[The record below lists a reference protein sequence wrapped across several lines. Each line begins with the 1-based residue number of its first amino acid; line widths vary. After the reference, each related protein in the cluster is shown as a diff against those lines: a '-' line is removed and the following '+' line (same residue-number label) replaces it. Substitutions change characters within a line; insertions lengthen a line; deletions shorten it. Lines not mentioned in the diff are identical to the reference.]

1 MTGQSATITQAG
13 EVRSSRIE
21 SMRALAALGVVVAHI
36 YGQSRGYAPGQTLN
50 TFVHRT
56 LFGGGFGVFV
66 FFGLTG
72 YLLFWPFAR
81 EGFGGG
87 PPIDLKR
94 YAINRVLRIL
104 PLYYAVVV
112 VLMIVQEGG
121 GTGGQWLHFLTFT
134 QSFSDHY
141 IGTVDGPMWSL
152 VVEVLFY
159 ILLPFLAYAL
169 AWLARGRK
177 LGAAAVLIGLAVASN
192 FVRQH
197 AVDDGVRR
205 LILEY
210 SLPATFM
217 YFVPGMLV
225 ALLRL
230 HWEERRPVWL
240 RGPLA
245 VGDWWLAAAVLVT
258 VWQFDSYGSAYLI
271 AVATFLALGAC
282 VLPVSRGRLVRVLD
296 WRPLAAIGVASY
308 SLYLWHDP
316 IVVRLA
322 TLHHIPH
329 GYVPQLFIAGGISI
343 VVALVSY
350 RLIESPFLALRRQ
363 WSSARATVADPA
375 AGGAGANVPA
385 AAASSDLT

>member
-21 SMRALAALGVVVAHI
+21 SMRALAALGVVIGHI
-36 YGQSRGYAPGQTLN
+36 YGQSRNYDPGRTLDS
-50 TFVHRT
+50 FVHRT

-81 EGFGGG
+81 QGFGGG

-94 YAINRVLRIL
+94 YAINRILRIL

-112 VLMIVQEGG
+112 ILMIVQEGG
-121 GTGGQWLHFLTFT
+121 GSGGQWLHFLTFT

-159 ILLPFLAYAL
+159 ILLPFLAYGL
-169 AWLARGRK
+169 AWVVRGRK
-177 LGAAAVLIGLAVASN
+177 LGAAALLIALGVASY

-197 AVDDGVRR
+197 AVADGARR

-230 HWEERRPVWL
+230 HWEERPPAWL

-245 VGDWWLAAAVLVT
+245 VGDWWLVAAALLT
-258 VWQFDSYGSAYLI
+258 IWQFDSYNRAYLI
-271 AVATFLALGAC
+271 AAATFLALGAC
-282 VLPVSRGRLVRVLD
+282 VLPVSRGRLVRALD
-296 WRPLAAIGVASY
+296 WRPLAVIGVASY

-329 GYVPQLFIAGGISI
+329 GFVPQLVIAGGISI

-350 RLIESPFLALRRQ
+350 RLIEAPFLALRRQ
-363 WSSARATVADPA
+363 WSSARATVADAP
-375 AGGAGANVPA
+375 VA
-385 AAASSDLT
+385 AAEASLPAPAPTSHPA

>member
-1 MTGQSATITQAG
+1 MAGQSATITQAG
-13 EVRSSRIE
+13 EVRSARIE
-21 SMRALAALGVVVAHI
+21 SMRALAALGVVTGHI
-36 YGQSRGYAPGQTLN
+36 FGQARNYGPGKTLDS
-50 TFVHRT
+50 FVHRT

-81 EGFGGG
+81 QAFGDG

-94 YAINRVLRIL
+94 YAVNRALRIL

-112 VLMIVQEGG
+112 FLMIVQESGG
-121 GTGGQWLHFLTFT
+121 SRGQWLHFLTFT
-134 QSFSDHY
+134 QTFSNHY

-152 VVEVLFY
+152 VVEVMFY
-159 ILLPFLAYAL
+159 ILLPFFAWGLARIV
-169 AWLARGRK
+169 RGRK
-177 LGAAAVLIGLAVASN
+177 LGGAAVLIALGVASY

-197 AVDDGVRR
+197 AVADGARR

-217 YFVPGMLV
+217 YFVPGMLI

-230 HWEERRPVWL
+230 HWEERPPTWL
-240 RGPLA
+240 RGPLG
-245 VGDWWLAAAVLVT
+245 VGDWWMVAAALIT
-258 VWQFDSYGSAYLI
+258 LWQFDSYNRSYLI

-282 VLPVSRGRLVRVLD
+282 VLPVSRGRLVRALD
-296 WRPLAAIGVASY
+296 WRPLAVIGVASY

-316 IVVRLA
+316 IVTRLG

-329 GYVPQLFIAGGISI
+329 GYIPQLLIAGAVSI
-343 VVALVSY
+343 VVALISY
-350 RLIESPFLALRRQ
+350 RLIEAPFLALRRQ
-363 WSSARATVADPA
+363 WSSARASVVDEPA
-375 AGGAGANVPA
+375 AVAEANLPAPA
-385 AAASSDLT
+385 ASHPT